1 MYFPKRSMVMDLQ
14 FRTLVPILLLLF
26 NAFLLDPDP

>member
-1 MYFPKRSMVMDLQ
+1 MVMDLQ
-14 FRTLVPILLLLF
+14 FRTLVPILLPLF